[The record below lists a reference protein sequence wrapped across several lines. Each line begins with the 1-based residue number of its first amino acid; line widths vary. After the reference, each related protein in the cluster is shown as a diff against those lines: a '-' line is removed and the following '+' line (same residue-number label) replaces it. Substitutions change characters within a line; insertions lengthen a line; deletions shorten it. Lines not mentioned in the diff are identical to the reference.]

1 MASHSSQ
8 NNSGPSCRTQNPSLC
23 GRMERVNHLQYFN
36 EFFTLKEFRSIYIQE
51 RLPQELPST
60 LNCTKCNSTKPS
72 IRKEWRTAEAED
84 LYKPTPSPKTLEDH
98 FTFSSPSTRTQTI
111 PPSHFY
117 PSHLFHS
124 EEKKRSLITRT
135 RA

>member
-8 NNSGPSCRTQNPSLC
+8 SNSGPSCRTQNPSLC

-98 FTFSSPSTRTQTI
+98 FTFFI
-111 PPSHFY
+111 PQHEDSY
-117 PSHLFHS
+117 HLAFS
-124 EEKKRSLITRT
+124 FLSLPPLPLREKKRSLITRT